1 MSVEAIPTAPGPVS
15 ESGRVSEVRQF
26 LTSQGLGQA
35 ADSVTA
41 LVLAGALLAP
51 GEQGV
56 NPEALLHT
64 VLAAALPYATVGP
77 LSGVIADRYSRRR
90 LLGSVNVARAA
101 LTVVAAIAVAAGDQ
115 RLGLVTA
122 AALISCA
129 RLVYT
134 LRAASI
140 PRLVAPGDLVEMDAR
155 ALFVGM
161 IAWTTGAALGAVGST
176 GAATT
181 LLGLAAG
188 AQLLSAVGFG
198 TLRVDLGGRSDR
210 QHHSWRET
218 FTRVAA
224 LVASPPARRAIL
236 LTSSS
241 RALLGAT
248 FASAVLAAANEF
260 DFAERGYLVVVAVTG
275 VGSFLGTLTA
285 PTVAERSG
293 MRMLAFGAFA
303 MPAAAL
309 FTAVALHAP
318 LIWAVAVASSFWA
331 FQNLRVTTDAIVQAT
346 ITDGARAR
354 VFSIYDA
361 AYNLSY
367 FGGAATAL
375 VFGLADRSRPT
386 FAAIGVCF
394 AVAAAL
400 VAVADTALPPAPEER
415 SS

>member
-1 MSVEAIPTAPGPVS
+1 MSVDAIRPT
-15 ESGRVSEVRQF
+15 ESATSVTRRAVEVRQF
-26 LTSQGLGQA
+26 LAAQGLGQA
-35 ADSVTA
+35 ADAITA
-41 LVLAGALLAP
+41 LVLATALLSPGEHGVDPDALLA
-51 GEQGV
+51 
-56 NPEALLHT
+56 T
-64 VLAAALPYATVGP
+64 VLAAAVPYATVGP
-77 LSGVIADRYSRRR
+77 LSGVVADRFSRRR
-90 LLGSVNVARAA
+90 LLGTVNVARCL
-101 LTVVAAIAVAAGDQ
+101 LTLVAAVAVATADQ

-134 LRAASI
+134 LRASSI
-140 PRLVAPGDLVEMDAR
+140 PRLVPPDGLVEMDAR

-161 IAWTTGAALGAVGST
+161 VAGTCGAALGALGGT
-176 GAATT
+176 TATT
-181 LLGLAAG
+181 ALLTVAAV

-210 QHHSWRET
+210 RHHSWRET
-218 FTRVAA
+218 LARVAA
-224 LVASPPARRAIL
+224 LVAGPPTRRAIL

-285 PTVAERSG
+285 PAVAERSG
-293 MRMLAFGAFA
+293 MRLLAFGAFA

-309 FTAVALHAP
+309 FVAVALHAP
-318 LIWAVAVASSFWA
+318 LVWAVAVASSFWA
-331 FQNLRVTTDAIVQAT
+331 FQNLRVTTDAVVQAA
-346 ITDGARAR
+346 ITDAARAR
-354 VFSIYDA
+354 VFSVYDA

-367 FGGAATAL
+367 FGGAAAAL

-386 FAAIGVCF
+386 FAAIAVCF
-394 AVAAAL
+394 AVAAACIA
-400 VAVADTALPPAPEER
+400 AVDAAIPPAPEER

>member
-1 MSVEAIPTAPGPVS
+1 MSVDAIRATDVVSGTA
-15 ESGRVSEVRQF
+15 GRKADVRQF
-26 LTSQGLGQA
+26 LVSQGLGQA
-35 ADSVTA
+35 ADAVTA
-41 LVLAGALLAP
+41 LVLATALLSP

-56 NPEALLHT
+56 DPDALLHT
-64 VLAAALPYATVGP
+64 VLVAAIPYATVGP

-101 LTVVAAIAVAAGDQ
+101 CTVIAAIAVATGDQ
-115 RLGLVTA
+115 RLGLFAA

-134 LRAASI
+134 LRAASM
-140 PRLVAPGDLVEMDAR
+140 PRLVTSGDLVEMDVR

-161 IAWTTGAALGAVGST
+161 MAGTCGAAIGALGS
-176 GAATT
+176 AAAPTT
-181 LLGLAAG
+181 VLGIAACT
-188 AQLLSAVGFG
+188 QLLSAVGFG
-198 TLRVDLGGRSDR
+198 TLRIDLGGRSDR

-218 FTRVAA
+218 FGRVVA
-224 LVASPPARRAIL
+224 LVASPPARRAIV

-260 DFAERGYLVVVAVTG
+260 EFAERGYLVVVAVTG

-285 PTVAERSG
+285 PSVAERSG
-293 MRMLAFGAFA
+293 MRLLAFGAFA

-318 LIWAVAVASSFWA
+318 IIWAVAVASSFWA
-331 FQNLRVTTDAIVQAT
+331 FQNLRVTTDAIVQGA
-346 ITDGARAR
+346 IADGARAR
-354 VFSIYDA
+354 VFSVYDA

-367 FGGAATAL
+367 FGGAAAAL

-386 FAAIGVCF
+386 FAAIGLCF

-400 VAVADTALPPAPEER
+400 IAVSDTALPPAPEER